1 MIIEHEGNK
10 YSTLIKKPIL
20 KGDLYYDC
28 MTNEVKTC
36 NSFICFDPWSLKMVI
51 KDENLSEQKK

>member
-20 KGDLYYDC
+20 KGELYYDS

-36 NSFICFDPWSLKMVI
+36 NTFICFDPWSLKMEQI
-51 KDENLSEQKK
+51 KKENHEEI